1 MYGAVLLPGKKIWI
15 VPSKHLWTSAFH
27 EAGHRMTLAK
37 GSSMGYMAQQ
47 ELIGMVEF
55 CDHKVH
61 KTRIFSGNNRM
72 SGIAEF
78 SSEKEF
84 WLLVGLL

>member
-37 GSSMGYMAQQ
+37 ESSMGYMAQQ

-55 CDHKVH
+55 CDHIVTIRCLKP
-61 KTRIFSGNNRM
+61 GY
-72 SGIAEF
+72 
-78 SSEKEF
+78 
-84 WLLVGLL
+84 LVEIIG